1 MEFVSGACKEAGSC
15 GPNEVPV
22 VTTERR
28 CALLIEDELLVAMV
42 AVDAL
47 EDLGFRVLEAA
58 SAARALELAKVNQ
71 GGIAFAMVDLGL
83 PDRPGE
89 ELVCELRDLYPA
101 LPIIIASGK
110 GAGAIDESV
119 RSLANIAFVTKPYN
133 FDDLREKIEQLS
145 SGASTP

>member
-1 MEFVSGACKEAGSC
+1 M
-15 GPNEVPV
+15 
-22 VTTERR
+22 TERR
-28 CALLIEDELLVAMV
+28 YALLVEDELLVAMV

-47 EDLGFRVLEAA
+47 EDLGFRVLEAS
-58 SAARALELAKVNQ
+58 SAARALELAKAQQ

-89 ELVCELRDLYPA
+89 ELICELRELYQT

-110 GAGAIDESV
+110 GAGAIDENV

-133 FDDLREKIEQLS
+133 FEDLRDAIDRLS